1 MLRQI
6 LHELKK
12 LYAQHAPQL
21 KPRNMHRQLSPPPH
35 SVDPVQDMYDILEGS
50 ALIPFLEVCAAMSLL
65 IALSL
70 FNKVSY
76 GDVYTVKG
84 FRILHLCGNSL
95 HGIKSNT
102 IRPHQEWSQ
111 SEYAVNWGY

>member
-21 KPRNMHRQLSPPPH
+21 KPRNMHRQLSPPSH

-50 ALIPFLEVCAAMSLL
+50 ALIPFLEVCPSV
-65 IALSL
+65 L
-70 FNKVSY
+70 FLVAFSC
-76 GDVYTVKG
+76 
-84 FRILHLCGNSL
+84 IL
-95 HGIKSNT
+95 
-102 IRPHQEWSQ
+102 
-111 SEYAVNWGY
+111 